1 MIRYLTRQLLDK
13 WKQGVVLVL
22 TFVLCVLGFITII
35 RPLKILKDNNDAKK
49 DLVKQGYYC
58 YTVSGFNCSDLDSIE
73 NDISDNSSDFVVAC
87 LKDFNVNYL
96 NLYGEGK
103 AIAITDHRL
112 NELENAYGKEQFRG
126 FKLASGSIPNKNRE
140 VLVVYTPYTYYEFST
155 VTDERIGKLAV
166 LPELGECVTTGI
178 VMVDRSVSFP
188 SDLAM
193 GLIVTKEDFNQISD
207 GEEIT
212 IFVWPDRTLDASE
225 EMELKAVISKYAEVD
240 EAYFSETTLDTSGD
254 EAELTLAAE
263 LSLLVIIVILVG
275 ELIVLSDFMKGNV
288 GFINICSR
296 LGLSK
301 FGCFL
306 MSQLPI
312 VIYLVIS
319 EAIVFII
326 LKLAEKADA
335 ISFLNIGHPYD
346 LLAML
351 LQFIIILISVN
362 YIYFRPKGKECR

>member
-1 MIRYLTRQLLDK
+1 M
-13 WKQGVVLVL
+13 
-22 TFVLCVLGFITII
+22 TFVLCALGFITII
-35 RPLKILKDNNDAKK
+35 RPLKILKDDIDANKA
-49 DLVKQGYYC
+49 LVKQGYYR

-73 NDISDNSSDFVVAC
+73 NDISDNKSDFMVVC
-87 LKDFNVNYL
+87 MKEFDVEYL

-103 AIAITDHRL
+103 AIVITDYWL
-112 NELENAYGKEQFRG
+112 KELENAYGKEKFRG
-126 FKLASGSIPNKNRE
+126 FKLASGSIPNNNRE
-140 VLVVYTPYTYYEFST
+140 VLVVYSPYTYYEFST
-155 VTDERIGKLAV
+155 VSDERIEKLAV

-178 VMVDRSVSFP
+178 VTVDSSVSFP
-188 SDLAM
+188 SDLAI
-193 GLIVTKEDFNQISD
+193 GLIVTKEDFNQISN
-207 GEEIT
+207 GERIT
-212 IFVWPDRTLDASE
+212 IFVLPDRTLDASE
-225 EMELKAVISKYAEVD
+225 ETKLKTVISKYAEVE
-240 EAYFSETTLDTSGD
+240 EAFFNETTLDTSSD

-263 LSLLVIIVILVG
+263 LSLLVIIAILVG
-275 ELIVLSDFMKGNV
+275 EIIVLSDFMKGNV

-301 FGCFL
+301 VGCFL

-351 LQFIIILISVN
+351 LQLIIILISVN